1 MCPGRHPPRPHTLCG
16 PGHNRA
22 GPVRTEPD
30 CRTGLAR
37 PGWGLCTAR
46 RVRTSPTPR
55 PEALRR
61 GGHYP
66 AVAALRRDPC
76 WARLQGAVPL
86 VGGALGQGL
95 RGVAT
100 GPGLRWAEPSGA
112 GPREAARPSW
122 GGVCAGRSLH
132 KGARRAGSGS
142 LSVPSMVVGVPAARG
157 LLLLPQL
164 LQLPQ
169 VALGFGDGSCDPS
182 DLCRRPRRCPPQA
195 RWSSLW
201 HVGQLCPVLL
211 PPEAGTHPA
220 TPASNTSALW
230 PDGQPY
236 RQ

>member
-201 HVGQLCPVLL
+201 HVGR
-211 PPEAGTHPA
+211 PP
-220 TPASNTSALW
+220 
-230 PDGQPY
+230 
-236 RQ
+236 